1 MCVDMFF
8 LIGELNYTLASL
20 IMLISI
26 YLLLIADFDFWFPGL
41 TSKTS
46 PLSKSLWSIL
56 LKAFRKRKTKK
67 MDALYT
73 HISQDP
79 GGKY

>member
-1 MCVDMFF
+1 MFF
-8 LIGELNYTLASL
+8 NWGTKLYISFSYKAL
-20 IMLISI
+20 SI
-26 YLLLIADFDFWFPGL
+26 YLLSIAEFNFWFPGL